1 MSQRKL
7 YEVEAQVE
15 ARNWEKKNSDFA
27 CQEINQEF
35 ESFSISTT
43 SSKSISGSERQD
55 RLYGELEL
63 RNRLLQESRARNC
76 QEVEEL
82 RSIC

>member
-7 YEVEAQVE
+7 YEVEAKDE

-35 ESFSISTT
+35 ESFRFQLHHASRYQAQRDKI
-43 SSKSISGSERQD
+43 I
-55 RLYGELEL
+55 LYGELEL